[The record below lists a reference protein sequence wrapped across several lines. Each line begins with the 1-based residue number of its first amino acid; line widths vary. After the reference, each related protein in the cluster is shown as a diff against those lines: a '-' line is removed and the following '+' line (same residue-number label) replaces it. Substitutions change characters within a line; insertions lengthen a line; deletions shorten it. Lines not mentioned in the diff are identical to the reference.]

1 MIVKKNIKITTLKN
15 SKPKKAF
22 SLIEISITLLIIGL
36 LIAGISKASDMIT
49 ESKLKSAR
57 AITKSSPVTRLN
69 NLVLW
74 IETTATESWS
84 DGFRYDGA
92 QASRTLKDINPQ
104 VIPPDSFSFGSGTIT
119 YKQDAYNSLPSISLG
134 SVISSSSARSSSSI
148 FDINSNGFT
157 IFAVVKPQMGTTATP
172 IISFEESTPASNKK
186 IVLQYSAASA
196 TTYKA
201 ASLIYPASA
210 ETTTTS
216 DVVSSIV
223 DKKIEVITAQ
233 ADATKATIFS
243 NGNGFS
249 ASTAVPYKPIA
260 IDGLFKIGSG
270 VEIFEIIIVGERLND
285 STRKRIEQYLFKKWN
300 IPSDK
305 LLSSDNF

>member
-1 MIVKKNIKITTLKN
+1 MTIKKNIIVSKFKN
-15 SKPKKAF
+15 SKLKKAF

-57 AITKSSPVTRLN
+57 AISKSSPVARLN

-74 IETTATESWS
+74 IETTSAESWQ
-84 DGFRYDGA
+84 DRFRYDGA
-92 QASRTLKDINPQ
+92 QASRTIKDINPQ
-104 VIPPDSFSFGSGTIT
+104 VIPPESFSFGTGTIT

-134 SVISSSSARSSSSI
+134 SVISSSSARPSSSI
-148 FDINSNGFT
+148 FDVNAGGFT

-172 IISFEESTPASNKK
+172 IISFEEATSQANKRL
-186 IVLQYSAASA
+186 ILQYSAATT
-196 TTYKA
+196 TTYKP
-201 ASLIYPASA
+201 ASLVYPAST
-210 ETTTTS
+210 ETTLTS
-216 DVVSSIV
+216 NVISSIA

-233 ADATKATIFS
+233 ADNTKATIFS
-243 NGNGFS
+243 NGDGFS
-249 ASTAVPYKPIA
+249 ESTAVPYTPIA

-270 VEIFEIIIVGERLND
+270 VEIFEIIVVGERLND

-305 LLSSDNF
+305 LLSTDNF